1 MRISD
6 WSSDVFFRSELA
18 SWADVEISQ
27 SLQDGSLPFPGV
39 AGKHPDFG
47 LHVTAFAHGD
57 AVQAQLVARYRLENT
72 TDRPRAYTLALA
84 IRPLQVNP
92 PTQFLSTVG
101 GVSRI
106 DSISVG
112 PITAEVNGEP
122 RLFAREAPDPRFAS
136 TFDHGMATRL
146 LARSDERR
154 EGTQ

>member
-1 MRISD
+1 MFVCFVFFFKQKTAYEMRISD
-6 WSSDVFFRSELA
+6 WSSDVCSSDLSRGGFRIEPFVWQGDELA
-18 SWADVEISQ
+18 SWADVGISQ
-27 SLQDGSLPFPGV
+27 SLQGGYLPIPGV
-39 AGKHPDFG
+39 AWKHPDFG

-57 AVQAQLVARYRLENT
+57 AEQAQLVARYRLENT

-112 PITAEVNGEP
+112 QIGRGHV
-122 RLFAREAPDPRFAS
+122 
-136 TFDHGMATRL
+136 
-146 LARSDERR
+146 
-154 EGTQ
+154 

>member
-27 SLQDGSLPFPGV
+27 SLQDGYLPIPGV
-39 AGKHPDFG
+39 AWKHPDFG

-57 AVQAQLVARYRLENT
+57 AEQAQLVARYRLENT

-106 DSISVG
+106 DSISV
-112 PITAEVNGEP
+112 
-122 RLFAREAPDPRFAS
+122 
-136 TFDHGMATRL
+136 
-146 LARSDERR
+146 RSEEHTSELQSLMR
-154 EGTQ
+154 TSYAVFSFQKKN